1 MFFGCSYLDF
11 LGGNSQGVS
20 LLFQAEDFDEL
31 DTTLDQGPKEL
42 GSHPG
47 PVTY

>member
-1 MFFGCSYLDF
+1 MFFGCSYLNVLDEK
-11 LGGNSQGVS
+11 SRRVS
-20 LLFQAEDFDEL
+20 LLFQAEECDEL
-31 DTTLDQGPKEL
+31 DTTLDPGLREL